1 MYSSATTPTPTA
13 TRTALRPPTAAA
25 GRPGPKQ
32 APPASRPVA
41 PRGVEGRAADTRVV
55 PAGRTA
61 LGPTGRTALGLRG
74 PEAAPPVG
82 SRLPLARQADGQVLR
97 ARRPGQPG
105 GAERIDPSAL
115 QTPSVRA
122 ALASIA
128 RICPAFTPRQVLRE
142 GSRHILVAGTIGRAP
157 VVAKCLAPQ
166 AVRSEYFDQLV
177 ADFHHEVA
185 VYRAFVRHR
194 PPVRLPRLVAADHD
208 RCVLVMERIPGR
220 PAARERHP
228 VNAPTPGEVRALL
241 TAVRTLNLW
250 RPPTDVFQ
258 PRLDYQWEIAR
269 YHSVGQL
276 TDRDAGDLRGLL
288 HGLGHTPL
296 QLCHGDALLSN
307 MLLAP
312 SGPVLVD
319 WEQAGWYLPGY
330 DLAVLWSV
338 LSGDTAARR
347 QISQLA
353 QSGGTLAR
361 DAFLVNLVLVLMRE
375 IRLYDVPGAGEEQ
388 RIMIRRLYD
397 DAALAR
403 RAVRAAVGTR

>member
-1 MYSSATTPTPTA
+1 MYSSATSPTPTA
-13 TRTALRPPTAAA
+13 PRTALRPPTAAA

-32 APPASRPVA
+32 VPPPSRPAA
-41 PRGVEGRAADTRVV
+41 PRGAVDGRPADPRVQAAR
-55 PAGRTA
+55 A
-61 LGPTGRTALGLRG
+61 ALGLRS
-74 PEAAPPVG
+74 PETAAPAGPRVPGARIPAARPGDGRPGLLRPPV
-82 SRLPLARQADGQVLR
+82 
-97 ARRPGQPG
+97 RPGQP
-105 GAERIDPSAL
+105 AAQERIDPSAL

-122 ALASIA
+122 ALAGVS

-157 VVAKCLAPQ
+157 VVAKCLSPQ
-166 AVRSEYFDQLV
+166 AVRSAYFEQLV

-208 RCVLVMERIPGR
+208 RCVLVMERVPGR

-228 VNAPTPGEVRALL
+228 ANAPTPGEVRALL

-258 PRLDYQWEIAR
+258 PRLDYQLEIAR

-288 HGLGHTPL
+288 HGLGHAPL